1 MLLIEVLADGL
12 SWRGEVSAGET
23 PGYNAETTDTAWHV
37 ISDFI
42 APFLVGKSM
51 AAASELPGRI
61 TQIRGHEMAPKR
73 GGCKKRAASVVSR
86 SGAEE
91 CWSPASAA
99 RRTSRSLRSR
109 ESHLRS
115 AFVEGHLQLHGV
127 TGVPDLSSIR
137 NFLEMKE
144 VHPRA
149 R

>member
-1 MLLIEVLADGL
+1 MEVLADGL
-12 SWRGEVSAGET
+12 PWRGEVSAGET

-42 APFLVGKSM
+42 APFLVVKSM

-99 RRTSRSLRSR
+99 GTTLRCLR
-109 ESHLRS
+109 ESLLRS
-115 AFVEGHLQLHGV
+115 ALVEGCLQLHGAY
-127 TGVPDLSSIR
+127 GSSGFKQHKKLFR
-137 NFLEMKE
+137 NERSASASK
-144 VHPRA
+144 VI
-149 R
+149 